1 MNLKQEENLI
11 KIKQIANNV
20 KTLALDMI
28 THANSG
34 HPGIVLSA
42 ANFLTVLFQNHLKV
56 DPYHLHFFNKDRF
69 IMGAGHGSALLYAL
83 MVCFGYN
90 SLTIEDLKQFRSLN
104 SKTPGHPES
113 NVTLGV
119 DYSTGPLGQGS
130 AAAVGMAIAETHL
143 AKLYNQYV
151 NNLIDHYTYCFI
163 SDGCFEEGINYE
175 ALSIAGKYQL
185 NKLIF
190 LYDSNHIQLDGTVS
204 SNTVT
209 NTKQYFES
217 LGLNY
222 IYVEDGFDFNAIDEA
237 INLAKQSLDKA
248 TVIEFNTI
256 LGKDSVYENTN
267 KSHGTV
273 LTEQQVLEYKRKI
286 EWDFPS
292 FSLLQSV
299 INDTNE
305 FKQRGHI
312 AYENFITNMQ
322 LLYKTNP
329 FAFESLNNIM
339 SMNFNFKID
348 DFKQLINDVSLSD
361 KHSTRELCGL
371 VLQQILFLNPSF
383 MITNPDLSSST
394 KIKKN
399 SDGNYDKNHEEYCNI
414 NVGVREFA
422 AMGIINGMTAHQ
434 GLKGITAAFLSFSDY
449 NKAAI
454 RIAAL
459 SHYPTISFFSHDSI
473 AVGEDGPSHQPIEQ
487 VNALRLIPNTYVFR
501 PCNVDEV
508 ISCLK
513 ISTLNKQTP
522 SCIITSRQAFKNY
535 YSNNLLDIDKGG
547 YIFEDDAK
555 VQIILI
561 ATGSEIQ
568 TAIEAKRIIQSQV
581 DLGIRIVSMPCA
593 QIFEEQ
599 TEEYKNKVLSLDKK
613 YIFSIE
619 LGSTSFWYKYSNHPI
634 GIDEFGLSGKQE
646 ALMDHFSFS
655 PFEIAKKIMTI
666 LNKMVS
672 DFAKLKESI

>member
-11 KIKQIANNV
+11 KITQIANNV

-28 THANSG
+28 TKANSG
-34 HPGIVLSA
+34 HPGIVLGA
-42 ANFLTVLFQNHLKV
+42 ANILTVLFLNHLKV
-56 DPYHLHFFNKDRF
+56 DPYHLQFFNRDRF
-69 IMGAGHGSALLYAL
+69 IMGPGHGSALLYSI

-90 SLTIEDLKQFRSLN
+90 SLTIEDLKQFRQLN

-130 AAAVGMAIAETHL
+130 AAAVGMAIAQTHL

-151 NNLIDHYTYCFI
+151 NDLIDHYTYCFI

-190 LYDSNHIQLDGTVS
+190 LYDSNHIQLDGKVS
-204 SNTVT
+204 SNTIT

-222 IYVEDGFDFNAIDEA
+222 IYVKDGFDFNEIDDA
-237 INLAKQSLDKA
+237 INLAKQSTNKA

-256 LGKDSVYENTN
+256 IGKDSVYENSN

-273 LTEQQVLEYKRKI
+273 LSEQQLLDYKQKI
-286 EWDFPS
+286 QWNFPS
-292 FSLLQSV
+292 FTLLQST
-299 INDTNE
+299 IDDTSE
-305 FKQRGHI
+305 FKERGHI
-312 AYENFITNMQ
+312 AYENFINNMQ

-329 FAFESLNNIM
+329 FAFEKLNNIM
-339 SMNFNFKID
+339 SMNFEFKYD
-348 DFKQLINDVSLSD
+348 DLKQLVHDASLVSNR
-361 KHSTRELCGL
+361 STRELCGL
-371 VLQQILFLNPSF
+371 VLQHVLYLNPSF

-399 SDGNYDKNHEEYCNI
+399 SDGNYDKDHEEYCNI
-414 NVGVREFA
+414 NVGVREFVG
-422 AMGIINGMTAHQ
+422 MGMINGMCAHM
-434 GLKGITAAFLSFSDY
+434 GLKGITAGFLSFSDY

-487 VNALRLIPNTYVFR
+487 INALRLIPNTYVFR

-508 ISCLK
+508 ISCIKL
-513 ISTLNKQTP
+513 STLNKQTP

-535 YSNNLLDIDKGG
+535 YSNNIVDIDKGG

-568 TAIEAKRIIQSQV
+568 TAIEAKRIIQAQV
-581 DLGIRIVSMPCA
+581 DLGIRVVSIPCA
-593 QIFEEQ
+593 EIFEEQ
-599 TEEYKNKVLSLDKK
+599 SEEYKNKVLCLDKK

-619 LGSTSFWYKYSNHPI
+619 LGSTAFWYKYSNHPI
-634 GIDEFGLSGKQE
+634 GIDQFGLSGKQE
-646 ALMDHFSFS
+646 ELMQHFMFSSFLV
-655 PFEIAKKIMTI
+655 AKKIIAI